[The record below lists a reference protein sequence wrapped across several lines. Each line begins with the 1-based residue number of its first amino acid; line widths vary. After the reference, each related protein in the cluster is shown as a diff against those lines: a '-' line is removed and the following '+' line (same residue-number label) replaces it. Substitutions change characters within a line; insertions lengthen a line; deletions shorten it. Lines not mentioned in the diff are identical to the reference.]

1 MSTIGKA
8 LTLLDAISRLEKEA
22 GLSDI
27 ARHCGLDKAT
37 ARRFLVELE
46 KHGFVEQ
53 DMETRR
59 YRLGGAPV
67 RLARIREARFPYLSV
82 ATPFARELAG
92 LAGETV
98 HLSEYA
104 AGRLSTIHVEDSQRA
119 HRVIVD
125 VGSILPFH
133 ATASGL
139 GFLAFCPQKD
149 IDAALSAPLK
159 AFTDHTLTDPAA
171 LRQTLGET
179 LRRGYSICH
188 HGLETGVV
196 SVAAPIR
203 APGSTPVGA
212 IAIAAPATRAD
223 KETVEQMGRAA
234 MATARRISERLFGL
248 EQVAADPLARRAG

>member
-1 MSTIGKA
+1 MSTISKA
-8 LTLLDAISRLEKEA
+8 LTLLDTISRLEREA

-27 ARHCGLDKAT
+27 ARHCALDKAT
-37 ARRFLVELE
+37 TRRFLVELE

-53 DMETRR
+53 DPETRR

-67 RLARIREARFPYLSV
+67 RLARIRETRFPYLSV
-82 ATPFARELAG
+82 ATPFARELAN
-92 LAGETV
+92 LTGETV
-98 HLSEYA
+98 HLSEHA

-125 VGSILPFH
+125 VGSILPYH

-149 IDAALSAPLK
+149 IDAAISAPLQ

-203 APGSTPVGA
+203 APGSPPVGA
-212 IAIAAPATRAD
+212 IAVAAPSTRAE

>member
-53 DMETRR
+53 DTETRR

-82 ATPFARELAG
+82 AIPFARELAS

-104 AGRLSTIHVEDSQRA
+104 AGRLSTVHVEDSQRA

-139 GFLAFCPQKD
+139 GFLAFCPPKD

-159 AFTDHTLTDPAA
+159 AFTDQTLTDPAV

-223 KETVEQMGRAA
+223 KETVEKMGRAA
-234 MATARRISERLFGL
+234 MAAARRISERLFGL

>member
-22 GLSDI
+22 GLSEI

-53 DMETRR
+53 DTETRR

-67 RLARIREARFPYLSV
+67 RLARIRETRFPYLSV
-82 ATPFARELAG
+82 ATPFAKELAG
-92 LAGETV
+92 LIGETV
-98 HLSEYA
+98 HLSEFA

-139 GFLAFCPQKD
+139 AFLSACPPKD
-149 IDAALSAPLK
+149 IEQALSAPLQ
-159 AFTDHTLTDPAA
+159 AFTDHTLTDPAT
-171 LRQTLGET
+171 LRQTLRET
-179 LRRGYSICH
+179 LKRGFSICQ
-188 HGLETGVV
+188 HGLESGVI

-203 APGSTPVGA
+203 APGSPPVGA
-212 IAIAAPATRAD
+212 IAVAAPATRAD
-223 KETVEQMGRAA
+223 RETVDQMGRSA

-248 EQVAADPLARRAG
+248 EQFAADPLARRAG

>member
-53 DMETRR
+53 DPETRR

-67 RLARIREARFPYLSV
+67 RLARIRETRFPYLSV

-92 LAGETV
+92 LVGETV
-98 HLSEYA
+98 HLSEHA

-139 GFLAFCPQKD
+139 GFLAFCAQKE
-149 IDAALSAPLK
+149 IDAALSVPLQ
-159 AFTDHTLTDPAA
+159 AYTDQTLTDPTA

-188 HGLETGVV
+188 HGLEAGVV

-203 APGSTPVGA
+203 APGSQPVGA
-212 IAIAAPATRAD
+212 IAVAAPATRAE
-223 KETVEQMGRAA
+223 KETVEQMGRAV
-234 MATARRISERLFGL
+234 MATAGRISERLFGL